1 MGALD
6 FLFEGQ
12 PPKSVTTYGQTVS
25 GVPTWLSDYTQGLIA
40 QANSIAAQPYQP
52 YTGPRIA
59 DTSPT
64 TEAAYDTAVGS
75 VGQAQQ
81 VEGAGMNAT
90 EGAIT
95 SGGGLA
101 AAAPYMQNASG
112 KFTGQTVN
120 DYMNPYVSNVVTAAQ
135 DAANKNFNQTLMPG
149 ISSKFTR
156 AGQYASSGML
166 NDANKAANQTTLDVQ
181 TQANAALADAY
192 QNADQSFQGDQN
204 RQATLAGTAGQL
216 GTANQQAQLQGGL
229 NLGTL
234 GTQMQQSNAMD
245 AASLEAVGSEEQA
258 QQQKNLDLAYQD
270 FQTQQ
275 AYPSNQIN
283 WLSSVIRGLAPTQP
297 TVTNTQNTGPST
309 SSGPS
314 PLATVASLYAGTQG
328 LNALNSKT

>member
-52 YTGPRIA
+52 YTGPRVA

-64 TEAAYDTAVGS
+64 TQAAYDVAVGG
-75 VGQAQQ
+75 VGQGQQ
-81 VEGAGMNAT
+81 VIGRGMNST
-90 EGAIT
+90 EDAIT
-95 SGGGLA
+95 SGGGLSA
-101 AAAPYMQNASG
+101 ATPYLQGATG
-112 KFTGQTVN
+112 KFTGQTVD
-120 DYMNPYVSNVVTAAQ
+120 DYMNPYVSNVVDAAQ
-135 DAANKNFNQTLMPG
+135 AAANKNFNQTLMPG

-166 NDANKAANQTTLDVQ
+166 SDANKAANQTTLDVQ

-192 QNADQSFQGDQN
+192 QNANTSFNNDQN
-204 RQATLAGTAGQL
+204 RQAQVGATAGQL
-216 GTANQQAQLQGGL
+216 GSQNQAAQLQGGL

-234 GTQMQQSNAMD
+234 GSQLQQSNAMD
-245 AASLEAVGSEEQA
+245 AASLEAVGSEEQT

-270 FQTQQ
+270 FQNQQ

-283 WLSSVIRGLAPTQP
+283 WLSSVIRGLTPTQP

-314 PLATVASLYAGTQG
+314 PLATVASLYAGAQG
-328 LNALNSKT
+328 LSALNGKS